1 MYRDGEGV
9 AKNGPEAVGWFKKAA
24 AENYADAALNLGVM
38 YRDGDGVP
46 ADRVKSLEWFS
57 RAKAMNGDDN
67 EPDGN
72 EDMPLQ
78 RKSIPI

>member
-1 MYRDGEGV
+1 
-9 AKNGPEAVGWFKKAA
+9 
-24 AENYADAALNLGVM
+24 M

-46 ADRVKSLEWFS
+46 ADRAKSLEWFS
-57 RAKAMNGDDN
+57 RAKAMNGDDS